1 MPAGKKRSLSL
12 EDRFPSPKRVQT
24 RSSHRD
30 PLLPP
35 TPDDLHSIVE
45 SAAPSHSSFTEAK
58 GRAPA
63 GPANPGVVRDPD
75 RSALSRIPSDSDV
88 LDAFTRLRKDGDLS
102 DEEAFLKFITTY
114 DVPLSTL
121 SKISA
126 ARLPVSFSNVKY
138 KEIAAYVWLDP
149 SAMGTDIRPLETF
162 RSRIPNDLFRSICA
176 DVDDAILQYG
186 RMDSHD
192 NEEARSRFIAS
203 FFSKIVC
210 LFGSAMVN
218 KPEGLL
224 DSEFTKRGKIEHH
237 FYAMNSVSI
246 VFFEVKKVMAVG
258 KGKLDVIAQV
268 LAECAA
274 CDYANS
280 KVQHWV
286 PILAILCDG
295 EKFDFLVY
303 DSGSKSVYSS
313 ETVTGLVDRAGRPN
327 LLVLSLKETTEYIF
341 DFFLMGFIN
350 GLRSFG
356 NKSSLVAARSKSKKR
371 VSTDK
376 WMDSLA
382 KAENAHLL
390 LREAAVLAGGGGLD
404 KAEEIAARGIDEL
417 KESVSLVPW
426 KMEERILES
435 CWDGKE
441 CVERALKG
449 L

>member
-1 MPAGKKRSLSL
+1 MPTGKKRSLSL
-12 EDRFPSPKRVQT
+12 DDRSPSSKRVQT
-24 RSSHRD
+24 RSHQD
-30 PLLPP
+30 LLPP
-35 TPDDLHSIVE
+35 TPDDLRSITE
-45 SAAPSHSSFTEAK
+45 STSPSHSSYTEAK
-58 GRAPA
+58 GRVPA
-63 GPANPGVVRDPD
+63 GPANPGVVRNRD
-75 RSALSRIPSDSDV
+75 RGVLSRIPSDSDV
-88 LDAFTRLRKDGDLS
+88 LDTFTKLRKDGNLS
-102 DEEAFLKFITTY
+102 DEEALLKFIATY

-121 SKISA
+121 SQISA
-126 ARLPVSFSNVKY
+126 ARLPASFSNIKY
-138 KEIAAYVWLDP
+138 NEIAAYVWLDP
-149 SAMGTDIRPLETF
+149 SAGGTDIRPLETF
-162 RSRIPNDLFRSICA
+162 RSRIPKDLFWSICT
-176 DVDDAILQYG
+176 DVDNAILQYG

-203 FFSKIVC
+203 LFSKIVC
-210 LFGSAMVN
+210 LFGSTVVN

-224 DSEFTKRGKIEHH
+224 DSEYTKRGRIEHH
-237 FYAMNSVSI
+237 FYALNSVSI
-246 VFFEVKKVMAVG
+246 IFFEVKKVVVVG

-313 ETVTGLVDRAGRPN
+313 DTVTGLVDRAGRPN

-341 DFFLMGFIN
+341 DFFLMGFTN

-356 NKSSLVAARSKSKKR
+356 NKSNLAAARSKSKKR
-371 VSTDK
+371 ASTDK
-376 WMDSLA
+376 WMDALT
-382 KAENAHLL
+382 KAEHAHLL
-390 LREAAVLAGGGGLD
+390 LRQAAVLAGEEKLGE
-404 KAEEIAARGIDEL
+404 AEEIAARGIYEL
-417 KESVSLVPW
+417 MESVSLVPR
-426 KMEERILES
+426 KTEGRILES

>member
-12 EDRFPSPKRVQT
+12 EDRFPSPKYVQT

-30 PLLPP
+30 LFLSP

-45 SAAPSHSSFTEAK
+45 SAAPSYFSFTEAK

-63 GPANPGVVRDPD
+63 GPANPGIVRDPD
-75 RSALSRIPSDSDV
+75 RSALSRIPSDSGV
-88 LDAFTRLRKDGDLS
+88 LNAFIRLRKDGDLS

-114 DVPLSTL
+114 DVPLSML

-126 ARLPVSFSNVKY
+126 ARLPISFSNVKY

-149 SAMGTDIRPLETF
+149 SAMGTNIRPLETF

-203 FFSKIVC
+203 FYSKIIC

-218 KPEGLL
+218 KSEGLL
-224 DSEFTKRGKIEHH
+224 DSEFTKWGKIKHH
-237 FYAMNSVSI
+237 FYAMNSISI
-246 VFFEVKKVMAVG
+246 MLFEVKKVMAVG
-258 KGKLDVIAQV
+258 KGKLDVIVQL

-286 PILAILCDG
+286 HILAILCDG

-327 LLVLSLKETTEYIF
+327 LLVLSLKES
-341 DFFLMGFIN
+341 FIN
-350 GLRSFG
+350 SLRSFG

-376 WMDSLA
+376 WMDALA
-382 KAENAHLL
+382 KAENTHLL
-390 LREAAVLAGGGGLD
+390 LREAAVLAGKGELD

-417 KESVSLVPW
+417 KERLVVGDVFSHP
-426 KMEERILES
+426 LF
-435 CWDGKE
+435 
-441 CVERALKG
+441 
-449 L
+449 